1 MTRPGSDFRPPISR
15 DIFSFS
21 DQSKKTKFFSLYT
34 SQNRGRN
41 MSHVTAASF
50 PKSTLLKH
58 PLNEDLLSFMHSPP
72 SAGTR
77 PPPPRLPPP
86 PHTRRPR
93 RACRRRHR
101 RWRPP
106 LRVLWRDGVAHHSL
120 WTQHRAA
127 NPERLHQPDGRNAVA
142 FRRETLD
149 RPRRAGP
156 PAAGRRSRQAALH
169 RRRVASVGLHH
180 GDGLVKP
187 CWYRVSVTLRP
198 LGLAEIRFWPRAT
211 RILKVPVRPSES
223 SGVVAGSPQ

>member
-1 MTRPGSDFRPPISR
+1 
-15 DIFSFS
+15 
-21 DQSKKTKFFSLYT
+21 
-34 SQNRGRN
+34 

-149 RPRRAGP
+149 RPRRAGRPARRREAVATSRAP
-156 PAAGRRSRQAALH
+156 PSPRCVRRPPPWRRASKTVLVPSLRHAQTPWAGRDLGFG
-169 RRRVASVGLHH
+169 VA
-180 GDGLVKP
+180 
-187 CWYRVSVTLRP
+187 P
-198 LGLAEIRFWPRAT
+198 LEF
-211 RILKVPVRPSES
+211 
-223 SGVVAGSPQ
+223 